1 MDLFHFLRPWWF
13 LAIIPALILVVY
25 IYKNTKNTNTW
36 AKHCDAH
43 LLEHVLVGQPTKT
56 NKTLYPAYFGI
67 IWCVSIFALA
77 GPTWSFKDV
86 PVYQKS
92 NSTVIALDVSQSMD
106 TTDVSPTRLERAKYK
121 IIDIL
126 KRIDEG
132 QTGLVVFSSEAFVVS
147 PLTSDTNTIENLV
160 SVINSDIVPVKG
172 HSILNAIK
180 ESSSLL
186 INAGVDKGTIVI
198 ITDSTPTE
206 AAIAEAKKMYAK
218 GITIDVYA
226 VGTSSGGMA
235 KDENGRFAKD
245 TQGNIQH
252 FGMNLRELQSLAEA
266 GGGEIVTL
274 TSDNSDIK
282 HFIKYADAS
291 SKIKKD
297 ESSYANAFWQ
307 DEGVYFIWVL
317 GVLSVLIFRRGF
329 LEKICR

>member
-1 MDLFHFLRPWWF
+1 M
-13 LAIIPALILVVY
+13 LVVY
-25 IYKNTKNTNTW
+25 IYKNTKNANTW
-36 AKHCDAH
+36 VNHCDAH
-43 LLEHVLVGQPTKT
+43 LLEHVLVGQATRT

-67 IWCVSIFALA
+67 IWCVAIFALA
-77 GPTWSFKDV
+77 GPTWQFKDV
-86 PVYQKS
+86 PIYQKR

-121 IIDIL
+121 IIDVL
-126 KRIDEG
+126 RRIDEG

-147 PLTSDTNTIENLV
+147 PLTSDTNTIESLV

-198 ITDSTPTE
+198 ITDSTPTA
-206 AAIAEAKKMYAK
+206 AAIEEAKKIYEK

-226 VGTSSGGMA
+226 IGTSSGGMA
-235 KDENGRFAKD
+235 RDENGKFAKD
-245 TQGNIQH
+245 TQGNIQY
-252 FGMNLRELQSLAEA
+252 FGVNLRALQSLAEA

-282 HFIKYADAS
+282 HFIKYADEA
-291 SKIKKD
+291 SKIKKE
-297 ESSYANAFWQ
+297 ESLYANAFWQ
-307 DEGVYFIWVL
+307 DEGIYFIWIL
-317 GVLSVLIFRRGF
+317 GIFSVLVFRRGF